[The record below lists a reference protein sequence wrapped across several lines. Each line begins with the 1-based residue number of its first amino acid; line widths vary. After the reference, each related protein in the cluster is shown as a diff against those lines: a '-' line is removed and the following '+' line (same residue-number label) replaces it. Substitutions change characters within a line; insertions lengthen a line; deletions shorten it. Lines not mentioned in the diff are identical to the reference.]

1 MFEDLVEKLDVA
13 VRKLRGMGK
22 LTEKNIS
29 ESLRNIRRILLEA
42 DVQYKVV
49 KEFITRIE
57 SKAVGEEV
65 LRSVTPGQ
73 LVVKIVYEEL
83 VSLLGQA
90 NVPVR
95 FGKTLPSIIMVVGLQ
110 GSGKTTFV
118 GKLGNQLAKMNH
130 HPMLVAADVYRP
142 AAEDQLEI
150 LGQSVNLPVFSVK
163 GEKKPVKIIK
173 DAIGEAR
180 KQNCDTLILDTA
192 GRLHVDEEMMS
203 ELEEI
208 QQAVKP
214 TEILFVA
221 DGMTGQDAVR
231 SAESFLNRLDFDGIV
246 LTKMDG
252 DAKGGAALSIR
263 YVTGKPIKFI
273 STSEKLDGIESFH
286 PDRIASR
293 ILGMGDV
300 VSLVEK
306 AQEAADTK
314 KSEKLAQKLK
324 KQQFT
329 FEDFYDQLQQVKRM
343 GSLSQIAE
351 MIPGLGPKMGTMQ
364 MDDDALLKVEAVIQ
378 SMTVEER
385 QKPNIINGSRRKRIA
400 NGSGTSVQD
409 VNRLLKQFQM
419 MQKMMKQ
426 MGRFGPKKIPG
437 GIQMGF

>member
-1 MFEDLVEKLDVA
+1 MFEDLIQKLDVA

-22 LTEKNIS
+22 LTEKNIG
-29 ESLRNIRRILLEA
+29 ESLRTIRRVLLEA

-49 KEFITRIE
+49 KEFIARVQ

-73 LVVKIVYEEL
+73 LVVKIVHEEL

-90 NVPVR
+90 NVPIR
-95 FGKTLPSIIMVVGLQ
+95 FGKTPPTIIMIVGLQ
-110 GSGKTTFV
+110 GSGKTTFA
-118 GKLGNQLAKMNH
+118 GKLGRQLTKMNR

-142 AAEDQLEI
+142 AAEDQLAI
-150 LGQSVNLPVFSVK
+150 LGESINVPVFSMRRTT
-163 GEKKPVKIIK
+163 PIKIVQE
-173 DAIGEAR
+173 ALVAAR

-192 GRLHVDEEMMS
+192 GRLHIDEKMMS
-203 ELEEI
+203 ELDEM

-214 TEILFVA
+214 TEVLFVA

-273 STSEKLDGIESFH
+273 SASEKLDSIEPFH

-306 AQEAADTK
+306 AQEAADAK
-314 KSEKLAQKLK
+314 KMEKLAQKLR
-324 KQQFT
+324 KQEFT
-329 FEDFYDQLQQVKRM
+329 FEDFFDQLQQVKRM
-343 GSLSQIAE
+343 GSLSQIAQ
-351 MIPGLGPKMGTMQ
+351 MVPGLGRKVGGMQ
-364 MDDDALLKVEAVIQ
+364 MDDDALVKVEAVIQ

-385 QKPNIINGSRRKRIA
+385 QRPHIINGSRRKRIA
-400 NGSGTSVQD
+400 RGSGATIQD

-426 MGRFGPKKIPG
+426 MGRFGMKKFPG
-437 GIQMGF
+437 RVQMDF

>member
-1 MFEDLVEKLDVA
+1 MFEDLIQKLDGA

-29 ESLRNIRRILLEA
+29 ESLRNIRRVLLEA

-49 KEFITRIE
+49 KEFIARIQ
-57 SKAVGEEV
+57 SKAVGGEV

-90 NVPVR
+90 NVPIR
-95 FGKTLPSIIMVVGLQ
+95 FRKTPPSVIMIVGLQ
-110 GSGKTTFV
+110 GSGKTTFA
-118 GKLGNQLAKMNH
+118 GKLGRHLIKMNR

-150 LGQSVNLPVFSVK
+150 LGESVQLPVFSIRGMTPIKIVK
-163 GEKKPVKIIK
+163 K
-173 DAIGEAR
+173 AIVESR

-192 GRLHVDEEMMS
+192 GRLHIDEQMMS
-203 ELEEI
+203 ELEQF

-273 STSEKLDGIESFH
+273 SVSEKLDGIEPFH

-306 AQEAADTK
+306 AQEAADAKET
-314 KSEKLAQKLK
+314 EKLAQKLK
-324 KQQFT
+324 KQEFT
-329 FEDFYDQLQQVKRM
+329 FEDFFDQLQQVKRM
-343 GSLSQIAE
+343 GSFSQIAQ
-351 MIPGLGPKMGTMQ
+351 MVPGLGRKVGNLQ
-364 MDDDALLKVEAVIQ
+364 MDDDALVKVEAVIQ

-385 QKPNIINGSRRKRIA
+385 QRPHIINGSRRKRIA
-400 NGSGTSVQD
+400 RGSGTTVQD

-426 MGRFGPKKIPG
+426 MGRFGMKKFPG
-437 GIQMGF
+437 RMQMGF